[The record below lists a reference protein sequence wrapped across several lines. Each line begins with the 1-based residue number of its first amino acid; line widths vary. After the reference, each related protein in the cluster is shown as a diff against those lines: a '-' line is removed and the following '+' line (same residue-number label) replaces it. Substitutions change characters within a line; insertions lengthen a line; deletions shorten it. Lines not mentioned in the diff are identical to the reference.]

1 MTESASGVSGPLPG
15 FRGRRGRRG
24 PRRLRRLR
32 WWHLLVPAVVVLV
45 LVRSLLVQ
53 TFSVPTGSM
62 QETIAPGDRVLVS
75 RLVRG
80 GDVHRGDVVVFDG
93 RHAFLGEGDG
103 GPAARLGRAVVGA
116 LTLDSGT
123 DYVKRVVG
131 LPGDRVT
138 CCTTSGQAGRL
149 AVNGVPVTEPYLF
162 PGDAPSDVT
171 FDVVVPPGAIWVM
184 GDHRSASADSR
195 SYLGQPGGGMVDLGD
210 VVGQVTVRYWPLGRL
225 GSLGGPGP
233 LSTVPAPGAGP

>member
-1 MTESASGVSGPLPG
+1 MTESASGVSGPERVPVG
-15 FRGRRGRRG
+15 APAG
-24 PRRLRRLR
+24 PRRRLR
-32 WWHLLVPAVVVLV
+32 WWHLLVAALVVVVLV
-45 LVRSLLVQ
+45 RGLLVQ

-62 QETIAPGDRVLVS
+62 EPTIAPGDRVLVS

-80 GDVHRGDVVVFDG
+80 VDVHRGDVVVFDG
-93 RHAFLGEGDG
+93 RHAFLGQGDG
-103 GPAARLGRAVVGA
+103 GTAARVGRALRGA
-116 LTLDSGT
+116 LTLESGT

-138 CCTTSGQAGRL
+138 CCSTAGRL
-149 AVNGVPVTEPYLF
+149 GRLVVNGVPVSEPYLF
-162 PGDAPSDVT
+162 PGDVPSDAT

-184 GDHRSASADSR
+184 GDHRSASGDSR
-195 SYLGQPGGGMVDLGD
+195 SYLGQPGGGMVGLDD

-233 LSTVPAPGAGP
+233 LSTVPPPGAGP